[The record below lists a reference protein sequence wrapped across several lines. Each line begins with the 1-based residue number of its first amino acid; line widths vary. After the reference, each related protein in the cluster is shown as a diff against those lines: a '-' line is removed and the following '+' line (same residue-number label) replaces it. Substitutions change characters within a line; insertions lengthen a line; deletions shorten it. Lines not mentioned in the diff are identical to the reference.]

1 MSGATF
7 IYSKISLILSTSP
20 YILTSQCND
29 EVIDLVNLLVKDNF
43 RFILFERQ
51 EGALIEVLLLQVS
64 IY

>member
-43 RFILFERQ
+43 RFILFE
-51 EGALIEVLLLQVS
+51 AKKVP
-64 IY
+64 